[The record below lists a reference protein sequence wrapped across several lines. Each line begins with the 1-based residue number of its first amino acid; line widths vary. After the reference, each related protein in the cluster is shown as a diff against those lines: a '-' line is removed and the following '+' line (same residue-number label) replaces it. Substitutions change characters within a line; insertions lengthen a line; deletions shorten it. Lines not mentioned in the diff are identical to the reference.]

1 MLLAAG
7 RVCLL
12 CAAAAWALPQET
24 SAQAYPS
31 HPVRMVVPFPPG
43 GPSDTLARILA
54 QKITE
59 RWGQTVV
66 VDNRPGGNTL
76 IGAEMVARSAPDGY
90 TLLMPI
96 DSTLTMNPALYAK
109 LPYDPEKSFAPVSML
124 TRQSLLISVHP
135 KLAIRSLKELVAYAK
150 ANPGKI
156 NYATGAITSHV
167 AGELFKSI
175 AGIDIVT
182 VRYKGGAPAFQA
194 VLAGD
199 VEMAITDMLSAIP
212 HLKEGRVYGLATTG
226 PQRAQV
232 LPDLPTV
239 AEQGYPGF
247 EVRYWFALLAPAR
260 TPKPIVDK
268 LNGEVRAVLNLA
280 EVKARLATAGLE
292 VNPSTPEELA
302 EIVKTEREKWGK
314 VIRAAGIQVE

>member
-1 MLLAAG
+1 
-7 RVCLL
+7 
-12 CAAAAWALPQET
+12 
-24 SAQAYPS
+24 
-31 HPVRMVVPFPPG
+31 
-43 GPSDTLARILA
+43 
-54 QKITE
+54 
-59 RWGQTVV
+59 
-66 VDNRPGGNTL
+66 
-76 IGAEMVARSAPDGY
+76 
-90 TLLMPI
+90 
-96 DSTLTMNPALYAK
+96 
-109 LPYDPEKSFAPVSML
+109 
-124 TRQSLLISVHP
+124 
-135 KLAIRSLKELVAYAK
+135 
-150 ANPGKI
+150 
-156 NYATGAITSHV
+156 
-167 AGELFKSI
+167 
-175 AGIDIVT
+175 
-182 VRYKGGAPAFQA
+182 
-194 VLAGD
+194 
-199 VEMAITDMLSAIP
+199 MLSAIP